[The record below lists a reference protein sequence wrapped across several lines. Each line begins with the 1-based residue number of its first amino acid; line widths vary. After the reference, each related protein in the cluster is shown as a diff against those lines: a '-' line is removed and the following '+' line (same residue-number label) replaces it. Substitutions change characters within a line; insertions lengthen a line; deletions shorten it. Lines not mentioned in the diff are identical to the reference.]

1 MDRGG
6 EVRVGRGGREGQ
18 RRERWTVVGGRG
30 ERDGWKEVR
39 RGRERVL
46 LRYNLL
52 IVCTHN

>member
-18 RRERWTVVGGRG
+18 RWERWTVVGGRG